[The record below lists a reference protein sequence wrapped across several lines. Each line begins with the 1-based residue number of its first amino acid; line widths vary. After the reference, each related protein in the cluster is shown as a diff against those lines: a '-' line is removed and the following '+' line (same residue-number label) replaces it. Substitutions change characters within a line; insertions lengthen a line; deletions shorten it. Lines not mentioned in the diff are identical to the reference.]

1 MDHQIKGSRM
11 PSEESHSNMLETPD
25 QGFDTRTVHAGRDP
39 SYASTPVHMAVG
51 LEHADYIADLH

>member
-1 MDHQIKGSRM
+1 M
-11 PSEESHSNMLETPD
+11 PSEESHGNMLD
-25 QGFDTRTVHAGRDP
+25 DLNQGFDTRAIYAGRDP